1 MIYTAGT
8 IAISGNT
15 VAGTGTN
22 FTAPLSLIREG
33 CTLIAVS
40 DPVQIF
46 TITEIKSGTELSV
59 TPAADP
65 AISAGAKFSILL
77 SDSISVDGLAQ
88 DVAETL
94 RYYQSK
100 ETQIEEAIEF
110 FKNFDLK
117 QLQDLTNQ
125 VKGDAEKTAD
135 DRAATEQ
142 LKNDTQQIKDSA
154 VAETN
159 QIKADTDAIKAQTQ
173 RIKDSAI
180 TEVNSARDQGVL
192 AVNQTKDQAVSE
204 MNQIKGDVS
213 NLKNEAISAR
223 DSAQQYMNG
232 AQAAN
237 SAAETAKNGAVTARN
252 EAEEFA
258 KSLNAEN
265 LLKKDANLSDLS
277 NFEIAR
283 NNLGLGTAQDVQFKS
298 ITATDGDILVPQ
310 THIVGCRTGEGG
322 DKRIYLNNIGGD
334 SEPDRWVNLLQG
346 HWYDG
351 YWQLG
356 GIRGEG
362 TDLKNV
368 QLYIEPNK
376 SGYSGINFSFIPEPN
391 DAQASGYVKSP
402 RGFMGRCYM
411 GGWDADADYR
421 STPFWADTVTKNNGA
436 WSPIVSGGSMSD
448 AGYYMRTSL
457 GIISSSNAD
466 WPQVAI
472 HMLGDGRYH
481 RAYNFSKSGGIYSWG
496 NDPWGGN
503 YDFAKNPTSDRDLKH
518 DIQYTDGKESYDR
531 VMQWLPTMFKYN
543 GSDIQRFG
551 LIAQDLLKI
560 DPQYVKLV
568 PGSPV
573 FEDVIGVDENGE
585 EYIDR
590 QIETDRKDDTLAL
603 DSNVMLTDMACAM
616 VYMGGMIQSYKD
628 ENDLL
633 RANAAV
639 MDERIT
645 NLENQV
651 SELVALVKQLTRS
664 EE

>member
-15 VAGTGTN
+15 VTGTGTN

-77 SDSISVDGLAQ
+77 SDSIPVDGLAQ

-110 FKNFDLK
+110 FKNFDPK

-142 LKNDTQQIKDSA
+142 LKNDTQQIK
-154 VAETN
+154 
-159 QIKADTDAIKAQTQ
+159 
-173 RIKDSAI
+173 
-180 TEVNSARDQGVL
+180 
-192 AVNQTKDQAVSE
+192 
-204 MNQIKGDVS
+204 GDVS

-223 DSAQQYMNG
+223 DSAQQYMAG
-232 AQAAN
+232 AQSAN
-237 SAAETAKNGAVTARN
+237 NAAETAKNGAVMARN

-265 LLKKDANLSDLS
+265 LLRKDANLSDLS
-277 NFEIAR
+277 NLEIAR
-283 NNLGLGTAQDVQFKS
+283 KNLKVQAVYSKDPATHSEPGDYNSFRNPNESYELRVSNNGDWLVANNQDGSVSALSVEAGGTG
-298 ITATDGDILVPQ
+298 ATNASGA
-310 THIVGCRTGEGG
+310 R
-322 DKRIYLNNIGGD
+322 KNIGLSDTDTVSFQRVSAPSGFSCTVKPSPWEVGYDNAAFSGGLLFNNDNAYIPIIYGGTQSTRGYRLRMGMGVLPNSTSGWPLGMIQLIGD
-334 SEPDRWVNLLQG
+334 DKYWRTFALG
-346 HWYDG
+346 YDG
-351 YWQLG
+351 
-356 GIRGEG
+356 
-362 TDLKNV
+362 
-368 QLYIEPNK
+368 
-376 SGYSGINFSFIPEPN
+376 NFQTWTSET
-391 DAQASGYVKSP
+391 
-402 RGFMGRCYM
+402 
-411 GGWDADADYR
+411 GGW
-421 STPFWADTVTKNNGA
+421 T
-436 WSPIVSGGSMSD
+436 GS
-448 AGYYMRTSL
+448 
-457 GIISSSNAD
+457 
-466 WPQVAI
+466 
-472 HMLGDGRYH
+472 
-481 RAYNFSKSGGIYSWG
+481 
-496 NDPWGGN
+496 
-503 YDFAKNPTSDRDLKH
+503 YDFAKNPTSDRDLKK
-518 DIQYTDGKESYDR
+518 DIVYTDGKESYDR
-531 VMQWLPTMFKYN
+531 VMQWLPTMFKYKR
-543 GSDIQRFG
+543 DDVQRYG
-551 LIAQDLLKI
+551 LIAQDMLKI

-568 PGSPV
+568 QGSPV
-573 FEDVIGVDENGE
+573 FEDVIGVDENGD
-585 EYIDR
+585 EYVDR
-590 QIETDRKDDTLAL
+590 QIETDRTDDTLAL

-651 SELVALVKQLTRS
+651 SELVALVKQLTGS

>member
-15 VAGTGTN
+15 VTGTGTN

-117 QLQDLTNQ
+117 QLQDLINQ

-173 RIKDSAI
+173 QIKDSAI

-322 DKRIYLNNIGGD
+322 DKRIYLKNIGGD
-334 SEPDRWVNLLQG
+334 SEPGGWVNLLQG

-368 QLYIEPNK
+368 HLYIEPNK

-391 DAQASGYVKSP
+391 DDQASGYVKSP

-457 GIISSSNAD
+457 GIISSSNTD

-481 RAYNFSKSGGIYSWG
+481 RAYNFSKSGDIYSWG

-651 SELVALVKQLTRS
+651 SELVALVKQLTGS